1 MLTTTHTT
9 DALSPTAAD
18 AYWSVIHD
26 CLVQFHC
33 FSEEQA
39 QKKIRTLRQIAET
52 RSSHTVYQ
60 AEPFYVAC
68 ELAGNPIGLTLYRE
82 SYTQLLRKHGW

>member
-1 MLTTTHTT
+1 MLTTTHNTA
-9 DALSPTAAD
+9 ALSPTAAD

-26 CLVQFHC
+26 CLVQFHG

-39 QKKIRTLRQIAET
+39 QRKIHTLRLKDESH
-52 RSSHTVYQ
+52 SSHTVYQ

-82 SYTQLLRKHGW
+82 QYTQLLRKHGW